1 MTRRTHGEQLDV
13 SVPADYL
20 ADHPEEHPEDWGWH
34 GEFGKWAIVAGW
46 IVVIILLLMMTAT
59 HYNLQGD
66 LFLGLT
72 ALLLA
77 IGLVYARQVRKNAWR
92 N

>member
-20 ADHPEEHPEDWGWH
+20 ADHPQEHPEDWGWH
-34 GEFGKWAIVAGW
+34 GEFGKWALVGGW

-72 ALLLA
+72 ALGLA
-77 IGLVYARQVRKNAWR
+77 IALVYARQVRKNAWR